1 MPNLK
6 ELKNRISSVK
16 STRKIT
22 SAMKMV
28 AASKLRRA
36 QDLAES
42 SRVYADSLSF
52 ILSSLAGNTKN
63 SSDLPEILTGRE
75 NSKISL
81 LIINSSDRGLCGGFN
96 SNLFRNAKNW
106 ISEQQEKG
114 KSVKIITVGKK
125 ASSFYRK
132 TDLDVIANF
141 DDLNS
146 NDKQLQVSEEI
157 KNKIMELFENNEID
171 EVSILFNKFVSV
183 IAQEP
188 TYQSLIPLSNEEA
201 DEEAD
206 EEVTYTSNAVF
217 EFEPDKNEL
226 LEYLVPRNFLTQI
239 YRSVLESSASE
250 HAARMTSMDN
260 ATRNAGDMI
269 DGLTLTYNRTRQAF
283 ITKELIEIISG
294 AEAV

>member
-36 QDLAES
+36 QELAES

-96 SNLFRNAKNW
+96 SNLFRNAKKW
-106 ISEQQEKG
+106 ISDQQGQG
-114 KSVKIITVGKK
+114 KSVKIMTVGKK
-125 ASSFYRK
+125 ASSFYKK
-132 TDLDVIANF
+132 TDLDILASF
-141 DDLNS
+141 EDLNS
-146 NDKQLQVSEEI
+146 NDRQLQVSEEI
-157 KNKIMELFENNEID
+157 KNKIMELFESNEID
-171 EVSILFNKFVSV
+171 EVSILFNKFVSA
-183 IAQEP
+183 ISQEP
-188 TYQSLIPLSNEEA
+188 TYQSLIPLSNQETSE
-201 DEEAD
+201 DESE
-206 EEVTYTSNAVF
+206 SNNAIF

-269 DGLTLTYNRTRQAF
+269 DRLTLTYNRTRQAF

>member
-36 QDLAES
+36 QELAES

-63 SSDLPEILTGRE
+63 SADLPEILTGRE

-96 SNLFRNAKNW
+96 SNLFRNAKKW
-106 ISEQQEKG
+106 ISDQQGQG
-114 KSVKIITVGKK
+114 KSVKIMTVGKK
-125 ASSFYRK
+125 ASSFYKK
-132 TDLDVIANF
+132 TDLDIVASF
-141 DDLNS
+141 EDLNS
-146 NDKQLQVSEEI
+146 NDRQLQVSEEI
-157 KNKIMELFENNEID
+157 KNKIMELFDNNEID
-171 EVSILFNKFVSV
+171 EVSILFNKFVSA
-183 IAQEP
+183 ISQEP
-188 TYQSLIPLSNEEA
+188 TYQSLIPLSNEETSE
-201 DEEAD
+201 DESEAN
-206 EEVTYTSNAVF
+206 NAIF

-269 DGLTLTYNRTRQAF
+269 DRLTLTYNRTRQAF

>member
-6 ELKNRISSVK
+6 ELKNRIASVK

-36 QDLAES
+36 QELAES
-42 SRVYADSLSF
+42 SRVYADSLAF
-52 ILSSLAGNTKN
+52 ILSSLAGKNSN

-75 NSKISL
+75 NPQTTL
-81 LIINSSDRGLCGGFN
+81 LIVNSSDRGLCGGFN
-96 SNLFRNAKNW
+96 SNLFRNAKTW
-106 ISEQQEKG
+106 IAEQQAKG
-114 KSVKIITVGKK
+114 KTVKLLTVGKK
-125 ASSFYRK
+125 ASSFYRRSEI
-132 TDLDVIANF
+132 DVIANF
-141 DDLNS
+141 EDLTS
-146 NDKQLQVSEEI
+146 NDRQIQIAEEI
-157 KNKIMELFENNEID
+157 KNKIVELFESKEVD
-171 EVSILFNKFVSV
+171 EVSILFNKFVSA
-183 IAQEP
+183 ISQEP
-188 TYQSLIPLSNEEA
+188 SYQSIIPMASSD
-201 DEEAD
+201 DEST
-206 EEVTYTSNAVF
+206 EVAETSNAVF

-226 LEYLVPRNFLTQI
+226 LEYLLPRNFLTQI
-239 YRSVLESSASE
+239 YRSILESSASE

-269 DGLTLTYNRTRQAF
+269 DRLTLTYNRTRQAF

>member
-36 QDLAES
+36 QELAES

-63 SSDLPEILTGRE
+63 SSDLPEILIGRE

-96 SNLFRNAKNW
+96 SNLFRNAKKW
-106 ISEQQEKG
+106 ISDQQGQG
-114 KSVKIITVGKK
+114 KSVKIMTVGKK
-125 ASSFYRK
+125 ASSFYKK
-132 TDLDVIANF
+132 TDLDIVASF
-141 DDLNS
+141 EDLNS
-146 NDKQLQVSEEI
+146 NDRQLQVSEEI

-171 EVSILFNKFVSV
+171 EVSILFNKFVSA
-183 IAQEP
+183 ISQEP
-188 TYQSLIPLSNEEA
+188 TYQSLIPLSNEETSE
-201 DEEAD
+201 DQSEAN
-206 EEVTYTSNAVF
+206 NAIF

-269 DGLTLTYNRTRQAF
+269 DRLTLTYNRTRQAF

>member
-81 LIINSSDRGLCGGFN
+81 LIINSSDRGLCGD
-96 SNLFRNAKNW
+96 LPHALIVAKP
-106 ISEQQEKG
+106 
-114 KSVKIITVGKK
+114 
-125 ASSFYRK
+125 RK
-132 TDLDVIANF
+132 PACTGSGIAPNGP
-141 DDLNS
+141 
-146 NDKQLQVSEEI
+146 Q
-157 KNKIMELFENNEID
+157 
-171 EVSILFNKFVSV
+171 
-183 IAQEP
+183 P
-188 TYQSLIPLSNEEA
+188 GHRRPL
-201 DEEAD
+201 
-206 EEVTYTSNAVF
+206 
-217 EFEPDKNEL
+217 P
-226 LEYLVPRNFLTQI
+226 
-239 YRSVLESSASE
+239 
-250 HAARMTSMDN
+250 
-260 ATRNAGDMI
+260 
-269 DGLTLTYNRTRQAF
+269 
-283 ITKELIEIISG
+283 
-294 AEAV
+294 

>member
-36 QDLAES
+36 QELAES

-125 ASSFYRK
+125 ASSFYKK

-183 IAQEP
+183 ITQEP

-201 DEEAD
+201 DEE
-206 EEVTYTSNAVF
+206 VTDTSNAVF

-250 HAARMTSMDN
+250 HAARMTSMAN

>member
-6 ELKNRISSVK
+6 ELKNRITSVK

-36 QDLAES
+36 QELAES
-42 SRVYADSLSF
+42 SRVYADSLAF
-52 ILSSLAGNTKN
+52 ILSSLAGKPSKN
-63 SSDLPEILTGRE
+63 SDLPEILTGRE
-75 NSKISL
+75 NPKTTL

-96 SNLFRNAKNW
+96 SNLFRNAKTW
-106 ISEQQEKG
+106 IAEQQAKG
-114 KSVKIITVGKK
+114 KTVKLLTVGKK
-125 ASSFYRK
+125 ASSFYRRSEI
-132 TDLDVIANF
+132 DVIANF
-141 DDLNS
+141 EDLTS
-146 NDKQLQVSEEI
+146 NDRQIQVAEEI
-157 KNKIMELFENNEID
+157 KSKIVELFDSNEVV
-171 EVSILFNKFVSV
+171 EVSILFNKFVSA

-188 TYQSLIPLSNEEA
+188 SYQSLIPMASD
-201 DEEAD
+201 DEQT
-206 EEVTYTSNAVF
+206 EEVVETSNAVF

-226 LEYLVPRNFLTQI
+226 LEYLLPRNFLTQI
-239 YRSVLESSASE
+239 YRSILESSASE

-269 DGLTLTYNRTRQAF
+269 DRLTLTYNRTRQAF

>member
-106 ISEQQEKG
+106 ISDQQEKG

-188 TYQSLIPLSNEEA
+188 TYQSLIPLSN
-201 DEEAD
+201 DEAD
-206 EEVTYTSNAVF
+206 EEVTDTSNAVF

>member
-6 ELKNRISSVK
+6 DLKTRISSVK

-36 QDLAES
+36 QELAES
-42 SRVYADSLSF
+42 SRVYAESLSL
-52 ILSSLAGNTKN
+52 ILSSLSGGSKDNA
-63 SSDLPEILTGRE
+63 DLPEVLVGRA
-75 NSKISL
+75 NPKVAL

-96 SNLFRNAKNW
+96 STLFRSAVAWIKDKKSKN
-106 ISEQQEKG
+106 IE
-114 KSVKIITVGKK
+114 VKLMPIGKK
-125 ASSFYRK
+125 ASAFYKRS
-132 TDLDVIANF
+132 DLEIIENF
-141 DDLNS
+141 EDINT
-146 NDKQLQVSEEI
+146 NDRQLEVSENV
-157 KNKIMELFENNEID
+157 KNKISELFESQAID
-171 EVSILFNKFVSV
+171 EVSILYNKFVSA

-188 TYQSLIPLSNEEA
+188 TFKSLIPLEQSQSEEGS
-201 DEEAD
+201 EE
-206 EEVTYTSNAVF
+206 TTNSSF

-226 LEYLVPRNFLTQI
+226 LEYLIPRNFMTQVYGCI
-239 YRSVLESSASE
+239 LESSAAE

-269 DGLTLTYNRTRQAF
+269 DSLTMTYNRTRQAV

>member
-36 QDLAES
+36 QELAES

-125 ASSFYRK
+125 ASSFYKK

-188 TYQSLIPLSNEEA
+188 TYQSLIPLSN
-201 DEEAD
+201 DEAD
-206 EEVTYTSNAVF
+206 EEVTDTSNAVF

>member
-36 QDLAES
+36 QELAES

-63 SSDLPEILTGRE
+63 SADLPEILTGRE

-96 SNLFRNAKNW
+96 SNLFRNAKKW
-106 ISEQQEKG
+106 ISDQQGQG
-114 KSVKIITVGKK
+114 KSVKIMTVGKK
-125 ASSFYRK
+125 ATSFYKK
-132 TDLDVIANF
+132 TDLDIAASF
-141 DDLNS
+141 EDLNS
-146 NDKQLQVSEEI
+146 NDRQLQVSEEI

-171 EVSILFNKFVSV
+171 EVSILFNKFVSA
-183 IAQEP
+183 ISQEP
-188 TYQSLIPLSNEEA
+188 TYQSLIPLSNEESSE
-201 DEEAD
+201 DESEAN
-206 EEVTYTSNAVF
+206 NAIF

-269 DGLTLTYNRTRQAF
+269 DRLTLTYNRTRQAF

>member
-52 ILSSLAGNTKN
+52 ILSSLAGNTQN

-125 ASSFYRK
+125 ASSFYKK
-132 TDLDVIANF
+132 TDLNVIANF

-183 IAQEP
+183 ITQEP
-188 TYQSLIPLSNEEA
+188 TYQSLIPLSNEQ
-201 DEEAD
+201 AD
-206 EEVTYTSNAVF
+206 EEVTDTSNAVF

>member
-36 QDLAES
+36 QELAES

-63 SSDLPEILTGRE
+63 SADLPEILTGRE

-96 SNLFRNAKNW
+96 SNLFRNAKKW
-106 ISEQQEKG
+106 ISDQQGQG
-114 KSVKIITVGKK
+114 KSVKIMTVGKK
-125 ASSFYRK
+125 ASSFYKK
-132 TDLDVIANF
+132 TDIDIVASF
-141 DDLNS
+141 EDLNS
-146 NDKQLQVSEEI
+146 NDRQLQVSEEI
-157 KNKIMELFENNEID
+157 KNKIIELFDNNEID
-171 EVSILFNKFVSV
+171 EVSILFNKFVSA
-183 IAQEP
+183 ISQEP
-188 TYQSLIPLSNEEA
+188 TYQSLIPLSNEETSE
-201 DEEAD
+201 DESEAN
-206 EEVTYTSNAVF
+206 NAVF

-269 DGLTLTYNRTRQAF
+269 DRLTLTYNRTRQAF

>member
-171 EVSILFNKFVSV
+171 EVSILFNKFISV

-188 TYQSLIPLSNEEA
+188 TYQSLIPLSN
-201 DEEAD
+201 DEAD
-206 EEVTYTSNAVF
+206 EEVTDTSNAVF

-269 DGLTLTYNRTRQAF
+269 DGLTLTYNLTRQAF

>member
-36 QDLAES
+36 QELAES

-96 SNLFRNAKNW
+96 SNLFRNAKKW
-106 ISEQQEKG
+106 ISDQQGQG
-114 KSVKIITVGKK
+114 KSVKIMTVGKK
-125 ASSFYRK
+125 ASSFYKK
-132 TDLDVIANF
+132 TDLDIVASF
-141 DDLNS
+141 EDLNS
-146 NDKQLQVSEEI
+146 NDRQLQVSEEI
-157 KNKIMELFENNEID
+157 KNKIMELFESNEID
-171 EVSILFNKFVSV
+171 EVSILFNKFVSA
-183 IAQEP
+183 ISQEP

-201 DEEAD
+201 IEDES
-206 EEVTYTSNAVF
+206 EVNNAVF

-269 DGLTLTYNRTRQAF
+269 DRLTLTYNRTRQAF

>member
-36 QDLAES
+36 QELAES

-96 SNLFRNAKNW
+96 SNLFRNAKKW
-106 ISEQQEKG
+106 ISDQQGQG
-114 KSVKIITVGKK
+114 KSVKIMTVGKK
-125 ASSFYRK
+125 ASSFYKK
-132 TDLDVIANF
+132 TDLDIVASF
-141 DDLNS
+141 EDLNS
-146 NDKQLQVSEEI
+146 NDRQLQVSEEI
-157 KNKIMELFENNEID
+157 KNKIMELFESNEID
-171 EVSILFNKFVSV
+171 EVSILFNKFVSA
-183 IAQEP
+183 ISQEP
-188 TYQSLIPLSNEEA
+188 TYQSLIPLSNEETSE
-201 DEEAD
+201 DESE
-206 EEVTYTSNAVF
+206 SNIAVF

-269 DGLTLTYNRTRQAF
+269 DRLTLTYNRTRQAF

>member
-1 MPNLK
+1 MPSLK
-6 ELKNRISSVK
+6 ELKNRITSVK

-36 QDLAES
+36 QELAES
-42 SRVYADSLSF
+42 SRIYADSLAF
-52 ILSSLAGNTKN
+52 ILSSLAGKPSKN
-63 SSDLPEILTGRE
+63 SDLPEILTGRE
-75 NSKISL
+75 NPKTTL

-96 SNLFRNAKNW
+96 SNLFRNAKTW
-106 ISEQQEKG
+106 IAEQQAKG
-114 KSVKIITVGKK
+114 KTVKLLTVGKK
-125 ASSFYRK
+125 ASSFYRRSEI
-132 TDLDVIANF
+132 DVIANF
-141 DDLNS
+141 EDLTS
-146 NDKQLQVSEEI
+146 NDRQIQVAEEI
-157 KNKIMELFENNEID
+157 KSKIVELFESKEVD
-171 EVSILFNKFVSV
+171 EVSILFNKFVSA

-188 TYQSLIPLSNEEA
+188 SYQSLIPMASD
-201 DEEAD
+201 DEQT
-206 EEVTYTSNAVF
+206 EEVVETSNAVF

-226 LEYLVPRNFLTQI
+226 LEYLLPRNFLTQI
-239 YRSVLESSASE
+239 YRSILESSASE

-269 DGLTLTYNRTRQAF
+269 DRLTLTYNRTRQAF

>member
-36 QDLAES
+36 QELAES

-96 SNLFRNAKNW
+96 SNLFRNAKKW
-106 ISEQQEKG
+106 ISDHQGQG

-125 ASSFYRK
+125 ASSFYKK
-132 TDLDVIANF
+132 TDLDIVASF

-146 NDKQLQVSEEI
+146 NDRQLQVSEDI
-157 KNKIMELFENNEID
+157 KSKIMELFENNEID
-171 EVSILFNKFVSV
+171 EVSILFNKFVSA
-183 IAQEP
+183 ISQEP
-188 TYQSLIPLSNEEA
+188 TYQSLIPLSNEETN
-201 DEEAD
+201 EE
-206 EEVTYTSNAVF
+206 ESETNNSVF

-269 DGLTLTYNRTRQAF
+269 DRLTLTYNRTRQAF

>member
-6 ELKNRISSVK
+6 DLKTRISSVK

-36 QDLAES
+36 QELAES
-42 SRVYADSLSF
+42 SRVYAESLSL
-52 ILSSLAGNTKN
+52 ILSSLSGGSKDN
-63 SSDLPEILTGRE
+63 SDLPEVLVGRA
-75 NSKISL
+75 NPKVAL

-96 SNLFRNAKNW
+96 STLFRSAVAWIKDKKSKN
-106 ISEQQEKG
+106 IE
-114 KSVKIITVGKK
+114 VKLTPIGKK
-125 ASSFYRK
+125 ASAFYKRS
-132 TDLDVIANF
+132 DLEIIENF
-141 DDLNS
+141 EDINS
-146 NDKQLQVSEEI
+146 NDRQLEVSENV
-157 KNKIMELFENNEID
+157 KNKISELFESQAID
-171 EVSILFNKFVSV
+171 EVSILYNKFVSA

-188 TYQSLIPLSNEEA
+188 TFKSLIPLEQSESEE
-201 DEEAD
+201 DSKE
-206 EEVTYTSNAVF
+206 TTNSSF

-226 LEYLVPRNFLTQI
+226 LEYLIPRNFMTQVYGCI
-239 YRSVLESSASE
+239 LESSAAE

-269 DGLTLTYNRTRQAF
+269 DSLTMTYNRTRQAV

>member
-36 QDLAES
+36 QELAES

-63 SSDLPEILTGRE
+63 SADLPEILTGRE

-96 SNLFRNAKNW
+96 SNLFRNAKKW
-106 ISEQQEKG
+106 ISDQQGQG
-114 KSVKIITVGKK
+114 KSVKIMTVGKK
-125 ASSFYRK
+125 ASSFYKK
-132 TDLDVIANF
+132 TDLDIVASF
-141 DDLNS
+141 EDLNS
-146 NDKQLQVSEEI
+146 NDRQLQVSEEI
-157 KNKIMELFENNEID
+157 KNKIIELFENNEID
-171 EVSILFNKFVSV
+171 EVSILFNKFVSA
-183 IAQEP
+183 ISQEP
-188 TYQSLIPLSNEEA
+188 TYQSLIPLSN
-201 DEEAD
+201 DETSED
-206 EEVTYTSNAVF
+206 ESESINAIF

-269 DGLTLTYNRTRQAF
+269 DRLTLTYNRTRQAF

>member
-36 QDLAES
+36 QELAES

-96 SNLFRNAKNW
+96 SNLFRNAKKW
-106 ISEQQEKG
+106 ISDQQGQG
-114 KSVKIITVGKK
+114 KSVKIMTVGKK
-125 ASSFYRK
+125 ASSFYKK
-132 TDLDVIANF
+132 TDLDIVASF
-141 DDLNS
+141 EDLNS
-146 NDKQLQVSEEI
+146 NDRQLQVSEEI
-157 KNKIMELFENNEID
+157 KNKIMELFESNEID
-171 EVSILFNKFVSV
+171 EVSILFNRFVSA
-183 IAQEP
+183 ISQEP
-188 TYQSLIPLSNEEA
+188 TYQSLIPLSNEETSE
-201 DEEAD
+201 DESEA
-206 EEVTYTSNAVF
+206 NKAVF

-269 DGLTLTYNRTRQAF
+269 DRLTLTYNRTRQAF

>member
-36 QDLAES
+36 QELAES

-63 SSDLPEILTGRE
+63 SADLPEILTGRE

-96 SNLFRNAKNW
+96 SNLFRNAKKW
-106 ISEQQEKG
+106 ISDQQGQG
-114 KSVKIITVGKK
+114 KSVKIMTVGKK
-125 ASSFYRK
+125 ASSFYKK
-132 TDLDVIANF
+132 TDLDIVASF
-141 DDLNS
+141 EDLNS
-146 NDKQLQVSEEI
+146 NDRQLQVSEEI

-171 EVSILFNKFVSV
+171 EVSILFNKFVSA
-183 IAQEP
+183 ISQEP
-188 TYQSLIPLSNEEA
+188 TYQSLIPLSNEETSE
-201 DEEAD
+201 DESEA
-206 EEVTYTSNAVF
+206 NIAVF
-217 EFEPDKNEL
+217 EFEPEKNEL

-269 DGLTLTYNRTRQAF
+269 DRLTLTYNRTRQAF

>member
-36 QDLAES
+36 QELAES

-125 ASSFYRK
+125 ASSFYKK

-188 TYQSLIPLSNEEA
+188 TYQSLIPLSN
-201 DEEAD
+201 DEAD
-206 EEVTYTSNAVF
+206 EEVTDNSNAVF

>member
-36 QDLAES
+36 QELAES

-63 SSDLPEILTGRE
+63 SADLPEILTGRE

-96 SNLFRNAKNW
+96 SNLFRNAKKW
-106 ISEQQEKG
+106 ISDQQGQG
-114 KSVKIITVGKK
+114 KSVKIMTVGKK
-125 ASSFYRK
+125 ASSFYKK
-132 TDLDVIANF
+132 TDLDIVASF
-141 DDLNS
+141 EDLNS
-146 NDKQLQVSEEI
+146 NDRQLQVSEEI

-171 EVSILFNKFVSV
+171 EVSILFNKFVSA
-183 IAQEP
+183 ISQDP
-188 TYQSLIPLSNEEA
+188 TYQSLIPLSNEETSE
-201 DEEAD
+201 DESRAN
-206 EEVTYTSNAVF
+206 NAIF

-269 DGLTLTYNRTRQAF
+269 DRLTLTYNRTRQAF

>member
-188 TYQSLIPLSNEEA
+188 TYQSLIPLSNDEA
-201 DEEAD
+201 DEEMTD
-206 EEVTYTSNAVF
+206 TSNAVF

>member
-36 QDLAES
+36 QELAES

-96 SNLFRNAKNW
+96 SNLFRNAKKW
-106 ISEQQEKG
+106 ISDQQGQG
-114 KSVKIITVGKK
+114 KSVKIMTVGKK
-125 ASSFYRK
+125 ASSFYKK
-132 TDLDVIANF
+132 TDLDIVASF
-141 DDLNS
+141 EDLNS
-146 NDKQLQVSEEI
+146 NDRQLQVSEDI
-157 KNKIMELFENNEID
+157 IIKIMELCENNEID
-171 EVSILFNKFVSV
+171 EVSILFNKFVSA
-183 IAQEP
+183 ISQEP
-188 TYQSLIPLSNEEA
+188 TYQSLIPLSN
-201 DEEAD
+201 DETSED
-206 EEVTYTSNAVF
+206 ESESNNAIF

-269 DGLTLTYNRTRQAF
+269 DRLTLTYNRTRQAF

>member
-36 QDLAES
+36 QELAES

-63 SSDLPEILTGRE
+63 SADLPEILTGRE
-75 NSKISL
+75 NSKFSL

-96 SNLFRNAKNW
+96 SNLFRNAKKW
-106 ISEQQEKG
+106 ISDQQGQG
-114 KSVKIITVGKK
+114 KSVKIMTVGKK
-125 ASSFYRK
+125 ASSFYKK
-132 TDLDVIANF
+132 TDLDIVASF
-141 DDLNS
+141 EDLNS
-146 NDKQLQVSEEI
+146 NDRQLQVSEEI

-171 EVSILFNKFVSV
+171 EVSILFNKFVSA
-183 IAQEP
+183 ISQEP
-188 TYQSLIPLSNEEA
+188 TYQSLIPLSN
-201 DEEAD
+201 DETSED
-206 EEVTYTSNAVF
+206 EIESNNAIF

-269 DGLTLTYNRTRQAF
+269 DRLTLTYNRTRQAF

>member
-1 MPNLK
+1 
-6 ELKNRISSVK
+6 
-16 STRKIT
+16 
-22 SAMKMV
+22 MV

-36 QDLAES
+36 QELAES

-96 SNLFRNAKNW
+96 SNLFRNAKKW
-106 ISEQQEKG
+106 ISDQQGLG
-114 KSVKIITVGKK
+114 KSVKIMTVGKK
-125 ASSFYRK
+125 ASSFYKK
-132 TDLDVIANF
+132 TDLDIVASF
-141 DDLNS
+141 EDLNS
-146 NDKQLQVSEEI
+146 NDRQLQVSEEI

-171 EVSILFNKFVSV
+171 EVSILFNKFVSA
-183 IAQEP
+183 ISQEP
-188 TYQSLIPLSNEEA
+188 TYQSLIPLSNDETSEE
-201 DEEAD
+201 ESEANN
-206 EEVTYTSNAVF
+206 SVF

-269 DGLTLTYNRTRQAF
+269 DRLTLTYNRTRQAF

>member
-36 QDLAES
+36 QELAES

-63 SSDLPEILTGRE
+63 SSDLPEFLTGRE

-125 ASSFYRK
+125 ASSFYKK

-183 IAQEP
+183 ITQEP

-201 DEEAD
+201 E
-206 EEVTYTSNAVF
+206 EEVTDNSNAVF

>member
-6 ELKNRISSVK
+6 DLKTRISSVK

-36 QDLAES
+36 QELAES
-42 SRVYADSLSF
+42 SRVYAESLSL
-52 ILSSLAGNTKN
+52 ILSSLSGGSKDN
-63 SSDLPEILTGRE
+63 SDLPEVLVGRE
-75 NSKISL
+75 NPKAAL

-96 SNLFRNAKNW
+96 SSLFRSAIAW
-106 ISEQQEKG
+106 IKDK
-114 KSVKIITVGKK
+114 KSQGIEVKLMPIGKK
-125 ASSFYRK
+125 ASAFYKRSE
-132 TDLDVIANF
+132 LEVLENF
-141 DDLNS
+141 EDINT
-146 NDKQLQVSEEI
+146 NDRQLEVSENV
-157 KNKIMELFENNEID
+157 KNKISELFESQAID
-171 EVSILFNKFVSV
+171 EVSILYNKFVSA

-188 TYQSLIPLSNEEA
+188 TFKSLIPLEQSQSEENS
-201 DEEAD
+201 EES
-206 EEVTYTSNAVF
+206 TNSSF

-226 LEYLVPRNFLTQI
+226 LEYLIPRNFMAQVYGSI
-239 YRSVLESSASE
+239 LESSAAE

-269 DGLTLTYNRTRQAF
+269 DSLTMTYNRTRQAV

>member
-106 ISEQQEKG
+106 ISEQQGKG

-188 TYQSLIPLSNEEA
+188 TYQSLIPLSN
-201 DEEAD
+201 DEAD
-206 EEVTYTSNAVF
+206 EEVTDTSNAVF